1 MLLIDELP
9 HYLLEG
15 DGEKIG
21 NITLAD
27 LTIAFI
33 MNLVSSVAS
42 SKNTLLIMTL
52 TAKQQLYESYTE
64 KIRHSLK
71 IMGNLRV
78 DRLVDNFGLSRQ
90 VQFRSP
96 VDKKEIYDVVT
107 KRLVKNI
114 DKKERKK
121 VVDSF
126 CDYYSTKTIPTDPD
140 LRNNMLK
147 ACLFQDCLSRFE

>member
-71 IMGNLRV
+71 IIGNLRV
-78 DRLVDNFGLSRQ
+78 DRLVDNFREGLSRQ

-96 VDKKEIYDVVT
+96 IDKKEIYDVVT

-114 DKKERKK
+114 DKKEW
-121 VVDSF
+121 
-126 CDYYSTKTIPTDPD
+126 
-140 LRNNMLK
+140 
-147 ACLFQDCLSRFE
+147 